1 MRAAGL
7 PPVPVPAH
15 VPSERVFDF
24 DFFDPPGVADDVHL
38 AWRRLHDEAPD
49 IFWTPRNGGHWVVTR
64 GDAIKEIQ
72 TDHERFSHRYFTLPV
87 DKNQLFT
94 PLPLGLDP
102 PEHTPFRRIIMP
114 AFLPKVVNALEERV
128 REIARDLVRGLAPRG
143 ECDFIED
150 FARHLPIA
158 VFMSVVD
165 LPMSDRET
173 LLPWAEIV
181 VRSPDLDAR
190 RQAQANM
197 HGYLSKWVAE
207 RRVNPGDDLISKV
220 VHAEV
225 DGRPISETET
235 FSLLSLVLFGGL
247 DTVASMMGFIARF
260 LALNPEHRHDLLA
273 HPEIRKNAIEELI
286 RRHGVS
292 NTARYVTHDFE
303 FHGAALKQ
311 GDMIQVPNLLYG
323 LDDRIVDDPLTVD
336 FRRESVPIAA
346 FGAGPHTCPG
356 AVLARREI
364 AVFIEEWLPRI
375 PDFELKPGSRPAMA
389 SGLVNGVTRLELVWD
404 PTTTHDV

>member
-1 MRAAGL
+1 MRGAGL

-15 VPSERVFDF
+15 VPAERVFDF
-24 DFFDPPGVADDVHL
+24 DFFAPPGADEDVHL
-38 AWRRLHDEAPD
+38 AWRRLHAEAPD
-49 IFWTPRNGGHWVVTR
+49 VFWTPRNGGHWIATR
-64 GDAIKEIQ
+64 GEAIREIQ
-72 TDHERFSHRYFTLPV
+72 LDHTRFSHRNFTLPV

-102 PEHTPFRRIIMP
+102 PEHAPFRKIIMP
-114 AFLPKVVNALEERV
+114 AFLPKVVNALEARV
-128 REIARDLVRGLAPRG
+128 REIARDLVRELAPRG

-181 VRSPDLDAR
+181 VRSPDIDAR

-197 HGYLSKWVAE
+197 HGYLSKWVVE
-207 RRVNPGDDLISKV
+207 RRESPGDDLISKV

-225 DGRPISETET
+225 DGRPITNAET
-235 FSLLSLVLFGGL
+235 FALLSLVLFGGL

-260 LALNPEHRHDLLA
+260 LALNPAHRRDLLA

-292 NTARYVTHDFE
+292 NTARYVTHDLE
-303 FHGAALKQ
+303 FHGVALKE

-323 LDDRIVDDPLTVD
+323 LDDRIVDDPLKVD
-336 FRRESVPIAA
+336 FRREDVPIAA

-364 AVFIEEWLPRI
+364 AVFIDEWLPRI
-375 PDFELKPGSRPAMA
+375 PDFELKPGARPAMA

-404 PTTTHDV
+404 PATTRDV